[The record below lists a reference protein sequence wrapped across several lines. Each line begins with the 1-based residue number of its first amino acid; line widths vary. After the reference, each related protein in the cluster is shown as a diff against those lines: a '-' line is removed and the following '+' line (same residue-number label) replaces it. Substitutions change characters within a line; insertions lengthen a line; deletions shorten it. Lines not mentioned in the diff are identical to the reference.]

1 MGMSNRRTGDATGAG
16 GRGDG
21 SGGSGRADGS
31 GRAGGGTIAQLRN
44 PPGGRDARIMLGA
57 LFLDRTGSGTWSS
70 AAVLYFTVVAGLSA
84 GQVGLLLGAAG
95 LVGIAGSPIAGRLAE
110 RYPVRS
116 ILVACHAVRVVTLCA
131 VPLCHGFTALLA
143 VTTVTTLGDR
153 ASKTMEI
160 LFATQVAGAER
171 ATYRALSRVVMNAAF
186 ALGAGLAAIAVAMGT
201 RGAYDALVVADGLSY
216 IAVAAM
222 VLRTSRRG
230 AERVS
235 GAGATSG
242 AGTAVATGAG
252 AAASQTQAE
261 PRRRRNP
268 WRDPGYL
275 LFVVLDI
282 FLNLDDAVLMVGL
295 PLWAVT
301 HTDAPHAVVP
311 AVLVINTLMVVFLQM
326 PVSSRVVGT
335 RPAARAVAWYGVALL
350 GACALIAAS
359 ASGGAAFAGAT
370 LLLAAVVVTVAE
382 LVRSLASWEL
392 AVSLAPGEAQAS
404 YMGVA
409 GMAQA
414 IERSAGPV
422 ALSSGVMA
430 AGPVGW
436 LGLGIVVTGLGVA
449 QRVAS
454 LRRLDAMA
462 GHPPERAARKPHERF
477 SGRRAP
483 CGADQ

>member
-1 MGMSNRRTGDATGAG
+1 M
-16 GRGDG
+16 
-21 SGGSGRADGS
+21 
-31 GRAGGGTIAQLRN
+31 
-44 PPGGRDARIMLGA
+44 
-57 LFLDRTGSGTWSS
+57 
-70 AAVLYFTVVAGLSA
+70 
-84 GQVGLLLGAAG
+84 
-95 LVGIAGSPIAGRLAE
+95 
-110 RYPVRS
+110 RS

-131 VPLCHGFTALLA
+131 VPLCHGFAALLA

-201 RGAYDALVVADGLSY
+201 RGAYDALVVGDGLSY

-222 VLRTSRRG
+222 VLRTSRREP
-230 AERVS
+230 ERVS
-235 GAGATSG
+235 GAGAG
-242 AGTAVATGAG
+242 AGTGTRAG
-252 AAASQTQAE
+252 AASEPSTE

-350 GACALIAAS
+350 GGCALIAVS
-359 ASGGAAFAGAT
+359 ASGGAAFAGVT

-392 AVSLAPGEAQAS
+392 AVSLAPEGAQAS

-436 LGLGIVVTGLGVA
+436 LGLGVVVTGLGVV

-454 LRRLDAMA
+454 LRRLEA
-462 GHPPERAARKPHERF
+462 
-477 SGRRAP
+477 SGVK
-483 CGADQ
+483 

>member
-1 MGMSNRRTGDATGAG
+1 MGLRNRRTGDISEGDTGGEGDGRSGGRGGADGRGGSGGAG
-16 GRGDG
+16 GRGG
-21 SGGSGRADGS
+21 SGGA
-31 GRAGGGTIAQLRN
+31 GGTIAQLRN

-70 AAVLYFTVVAGLSA
+70 AAVLYFTIVAGLSA
-84 GQVGLLLGAAG
+84 GQIGVLLGAAG

-110 RYPVRS
+110 RFPVRS
-116 ILVACHAVRVVTLCA
+116 ILVTCHAVRVVTLCA
-131 VPLCHGFTALLA
+131 VPFCHGFAALLA

-186 ALGAGLAAIAVAMGT
+186 ALGAGLAAIAVAVGT
-201 RGAYDALVVADGLSY
+201 RGAYDALVVGDGLSY

-222 VLRTSRRG
+222 VLRTTRRAPHHG
-230 AERVS
+230 AVPS
-235 GAGATSG
+235 PK
-242 AGTAVATGAG
+242 AV
-252 AAASQTQAE
+252 E
-261 PRRRRNP
+261 PRRWRNP

-311 AVLVINTLMVVFLQM
+311 GVLVINTLMVVFLQM
-326 PVSSRVVGT
+326 PASSRVVGT

-350 GACALIAAS
+350 GACALIAVS
-359 ASGGAAFAGAT
+359 GSGGAAFAGVT
-370 LLLAAVVVTVAE
+370 LVLAAVVVTIAE

-436 LGLGIVVTGLGVA
+436 LGLGVVVTGLGVV

-454 LRRLDAMA
+454 LRRLDAM
-462 GHPPERAARKPHERF
+462 GGSPEPGLTVLSASP
-477 SGRRAP
+477 S
-483 CGADQ
+483 